1 MEMPDRDLMQGW
13 RPGLSNTAPQAMLDQ
28 LVDAYSAVIDAAHCV
43 YAVDING
50 RDYAGRRAE
59 LADDHRL
66 RLEVVGL
73 LNEAAE
79 RLMVAAMHVAD
90 HVTRAEEAAR

>member
-13 RPGLSNTAPQAMLDQ
+13 RPGLSGTEPRVMLDQ
-28 LVDAYSAVIDAAHCV
+28 LTEARSAVIDAAQCV
-43 YAVDING
+43 HAVDING
-50 RDYAGRRAE
+50 RDYAGRGAE